1 MDERQMK
8 KMGIQKKAECVRV
21 VVRCRPLS
29 KKEVNEGREKVVK
42 MDKENGE
49 ILIQKSSEDVPK
61 RFTFDCVYPEDTRQK
76 DLFDETAFPI
86 IENILEGYNGTI
98 FAYGQ
103 TGTGKTHTMAGV
115 LDDEELKGI
124 TPRSFETIFKSINID
139 NNKQYLVRASYLEI
153 YKEEVLDLLNKNG
166 VQKLE
171 LKEKPG
177 SGVYVK
183 DLSTALVETP
193 DKMMDI
199 MLKGNKNRH
208 VGQTKMNHESSRSH
222 SIFTITVECGEVG
235 ADGKSHIRV
244 GKLNMVDL
252 AGSEKQS
259 KTGSEGLRLEE
270 AIKINLSLTT
280 LCHVISSLVDQKSQ
294 YVPYRDSKL
303 TRLLQD
309 SLGGNTKTVMIA
321 NIGPADY
328 NQDETLSTLRYASR
342 AKHIQNKPRIN
353 EDPKDAMLREFQDE
367 INRLKQQLQMAGG
380 AHFNADGTVAPGGVV
395 EVEKIVY
402 EEDKKQMKKL
412 EEKLEREKQIIK
424 QKAEEQRKKIIEQ
437 KNLAEDER
445 QQLLDDLKKKE
456 EDQEKA
462 KTKQQKLLKRLKN
475 MEEKVLMG
483 DEVMNKAMKQEI
495 ELQKTKAELEEKR
508 REQLRIKQELK
519 EAEDKKV
526 NLQKEYHTQQEE
538 LAGKKNE
545 YQKIW
550 EKYRGALG
558 EKNDLEID
566 IQRERESL
574 MMRIRELTNEIR
586 LKHLIIDNYIP
597 AAEYVKIERRA
608 EWNEEL
614 KEWKIPNLEYTGN
627 NIKKNKKMQKEG
639 KKLEGLETNFLYEH
653 ILNFEEDSEEEDYK
667 EAATQRVQSMIN
679 NILVEEGED
688 EQLAA
693 TLSEQSTSV
702 YYRYTDNGAEREDPE
717 ATKKKKDKK
726 KKSTKSGKRPITA
739 KKMKKGDIVS
749 MVETMTNAQHVN
761 KIEGKKVS
769 KAKMFPKA
777 KGLGNE

>member
-1 MDERQMK
+1 
-8 KMGIQKKAECVRV
+8 
-21 VVRCRPLS
+21 
-29 KKEVNEGREKVVK
+29 
-42 MDKENGE
+42 
-49 ILIQKSSEDVPK
+49 
-61 RFTFDCVYPEDTRQK
+61 
-76 DLFDETAFPI
+76 
-86 IENILEGYNGTI
+86 
-98 FAYGQ
+98 
-103 TGTGKTHTMAGV
+103 
-115 LDDEELKGI
+115 
-124 TPRSFETIFKSINID
+124 
-139 NNKQYLVRASYLEI
+139 
-153 YKEEVLDLLNKNG
+153 
-166 VQKLE
+166 
-171 LKEKPG
+171 
-177 SGVYVK
+177 
-183 DLSTALVETP
+183 
-193 DKMMDI
+193 
-199 MLKGNKNRH
+199 
-208 VGQTKMNHESSRSH
+208 
-222 SIFTITVECGEVG
+222 
-235 ADGKSHIRV
+235 
-244 GKLNMVDL
+244 
-252 AGSEKQS
+252 
-259 KTGSEGLRLEE
+259 
-270 AIKINLSLTT
+270 
-280 LCHVISSLVDQKSQ
+280 
-294 YVPYRDSKL
+294 
-303 TRLLQD
+303 
-309 SLGGNTKTVMIA
+309 
-321 NIGPADY
+321 
-328 NQDETLSTLRYASR
+328 
-342 AKHIQNKPRIN
+342 
-353 EDPKDAMLREFQDE
+353 
-367 INRLKQQLQMAGG
+367 
-380 AHFNADGTVAPGGVV
+380 
-395 EVEKIVY
+395 
-402 EEDKKQMKKL
+402 
-412 EEKLEREKQIIK
+412 
-424 QKAEEQRKKIIEQ
+424 
-437 KNLAEDER
+437 
-445 QQLLDDLKKKE
+445 
-456 EDQEKA
+456 
-462 KTKQQKLLKRLKN
+462 

-693 TLSEQSTSV
+693 TLSEQQTSV

-761 KIEGKKVS
+761 KIEGKKAS

-777 KGLGNE
+777 RGLGNE